1 MGQKFSKVFGESKFL
16 KIKKYFSLGCSKT
29 SAEATQ
35 KCRYIISQNQT
46 KKRIK
51 RMEQNLVQ
59 F

>member
-1 MGQKFSKVFGESKFL
+1 MGQKFSQIFDESKFL

-46 KKRIK
+46 IKKREFNVWNKI
-51 RMEQNLVQ
+51 
-59 F
+59 